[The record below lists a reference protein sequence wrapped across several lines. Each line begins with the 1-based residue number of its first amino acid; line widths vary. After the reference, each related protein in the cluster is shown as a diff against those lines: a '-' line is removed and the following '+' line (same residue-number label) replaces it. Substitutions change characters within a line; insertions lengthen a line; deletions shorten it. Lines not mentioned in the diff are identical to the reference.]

1 MNQLKQISL
10 LLLVSLCSHLVT
22 DAQSNH
28 QAKTIVGSTGNQLEV
43 LDWDG
48 TGQAIIF
55 LTGLGN
61 TAHVYDGFAP
71 VFTDSFH
78 VYGINRRG
86 SGGSEQTQSG
96 YGIDTLAKDILAV
109 VDALGLAKV
118 ILIGH
123 SIAGDEITTFAS
135 SYPARMVK
143 VIYLDAAYDH
153 SNLAEFPPFPEFP
166 QRKKRIVFQSRI

>member
-1 MNQLKQISL
+1 M
-10 LLLVSLCSHLVT
+10 
-22 DAQSNH
+22 
-28 QAKTIVGSTGNQLEV
+28 
-43 LDWDG
+43 DWVG

-78 VYGINRRG
+78 VYGISRRG
-86 SGGSEQTQSG
+86 YGGSEQTQTG